1 MPLYHTSAA
10 ILGFCSSL
18 SYGITLIIGH
28 RFSNK
33 TFWQDVRTHNATII
47 QYVGETCR
55 YLLAA
60 PPQLD
65 PSTGENLD
73 HLNKVRIAF
82 GNGMRPD
89 VWDKFKARF
98 DIPTIAEFYASTEGT
113 ASSWNLST
121 NSFAAGA
128 VGRNGTLAGLLLGPT
143 VAIVALDYE
152 TELPYRDP
160 TTGLCKKLQR
170 GEPGELLG
178 KIDAADIEAQFQGY
192 LNNDKASSSKIMR
205 DVLAKGDAWFRT
217 GDVLRWDSD
226 GRWYF
231 SDRIGDTFRWKSEN
245 VSTNEVSEVL
255 GHFPQIHEAN
265 VYGVEVPHHDGRAGC
280 ACVVF
285 SSPEPPSSQ
294 TMTELASYAG
304 KNLPKYAMPLFVR
317 VTREMQA
324 TGNNKQQKHVLR
336 SQGVDPEKVGA
347 TGDIL
352 YWLQHGEYR
361 PYGEKEWKELNGG
374 RVKL

>member
-1 MPLYHTSAA
+1 MPQLTPKPQCMPLYHTSAA

-121 NSFAAGA
+121 NSFAVPMASAGSVSMA
-128 VGRNGTLAGLLLGPT
+128 V
-143 VAIVALDYE
+143 
-152 TELPYRDP
+152 
-160 TTGLCKKLQR
+160 
-170 GEPGELLG
+170 
-178 KIDAADIEAQFQGY
+178 
-192 LNNDKASSSKIMR
+192 LNS
-205 DVLAKGDAWFRT
+205 WT
-217 GDVLRWDSD
+217 
-226 GRWYF
+226 
-231 SDRIGDTFRWKSEN
+231 
-245 VSTNEVSEVL
+245 
-255 GHFPQIHEAN
+255 
-265 VYGVEVPHHDGRAGC
+265 
-280 ACVVF
+280 
-285 SSPEPPSSQ
+285 
-294 TMTELASYAG
+294 
-304 KNLPKYAMPLFVR
+304 
-317 VTREMQA
+317 
-324 TGNNKQQKHVLR
+324 
-336 SQGVDPEKVGA
+336 
-347 TGDIL
+347 
-352 YWLQHGEYR
+352 
-361 PYGEKEWKELNGG
+361 
-374 RVKL
+374 